1 MHSCN
6 TCFSSY
12 DSIQGLTYIWRTK
25 PGGPLVFK
33 GGYYARVQ
41 KHGKRVVFHGE
52 ASAARPVFRVL
63 KTAKIKKKGMFLR
76 LNKKYVLRVYFLLT
90 MQYVM

>member
-1 MHSCN
+1 MV
-6 TCFSSY
+6 F
-12 DSIQGLTYIWRTK
+12 

-33 GGYYARVQ
+33 GGYHARVQ
-41 KHGKRVVFHGE
+41 KYGKRVVFHGE
-52 ASAARPVFRVL
+52 ASGARPVFRVS

-90 MQYVM
+90 TQYVIRVMLVCSPTLPS